1 MIRLEK
7 KNCNM
12 TTTEKQQRYQHC
24 HQVKLMNINVTDE
37 KLLPSDQRRIKEQV
51 NFTYSQIRNQK
62 EFRIKKEI
70 QRKDAKLYVKRKV
83 YDN

>member
-1 MIRLEK
+1 
-7 KNCNM
+7 
-12 TTTEKQQRYQHC
+12 
-24 HQVKLMNINVTDE
+24 MNINVTDE

-70 QRKDAKLYVKRKV
+70 
-83 YDN
+83 